1 MDAAAGS
8 AVTASTLPPRLA
20 ETVELL
26 ALLPGRDD
34 RIQAL
39 IDVAERFRDV
49 PERVARRPFPAA
61 AKVPACESEAYVFAE
76 ARPDGALDYH
86 FAVENPQGISAKC
99 LAVILGETLSGVPP
113 EEVARVP
120 GDLIYDLFGR
130 ELSMGKSMGLAGMV
144 HMVTAAAR
152 LSLSRGAAPPS
163 PRE

>member
-1 MDAAAGS
+1 M
-8 AVTASTLPPRLA
+8 TPSTLPPKLA

-49 PERVARRPFPAA
+49 PEAVARRPFPAA

-76 ARPDGALDYH
+76 ERPDGTLDYH

-99 LAVILGETLSGVPP
+99 LAVILGEALSGARC

-120 GDLIYDLFGR
+120 ADLIYDVFGR

-152 LSLSRGAAPPS
+152 RRLDDRRAGG
-163 PRE
+163 

>member
-1 MDAAAGS
+1 VTAAA
-8 AVTASTLPPRLA
+8 LPPKLA

-49 PERVARRPFPAA
+49 PERVARRPFPAET
-61 AKVPACESEAYVFAE
+61 KVPACESEAYVFAE
-76 ARPDGALDYH
+76 PRPDGALDYH
-86 FAVENPQGISAKC
+86 FAVENPQGIAAKS
-99 LAVILGETLSGVPP
+99 LAVILGETLSGAPP

-120 GDLIYDLFGR
+120 DDLIYDLFGR

-144 HMVTAAAR
+144 QMVTAAAR
-152 LSLSRGAAPPS
+152 RRLDARRAGG
-163 PRE
+163 